1 MLATLRRSEKSRA
14 LIVAFFEERAR
25 RGAGEPSSL
34 MSRLNRGDACGQES
48 QKSIRIFRGFGKH
61 RFRRLAAHPSFSF
74 CGGCVRDT
82 HALLLCGH
90 GSRDAGAVE
99 EFGVLALTLRTRALG
114 TRALGTR
121 ALGTRA
127 LETRALETRASETSF
142 SYEDFGYGFLEFAR
156 PTLGE
161 ALDALRAQGVRRID
175 AVPGMLLAAGH
186 AKNDIPALL
195 RAYARAHGVTIH
207 YGRPLGL
214 DARMLSAS
222 SRRVTE
228 ALEGM
233 GAEAQEARHG
243 TLLLVVGRGSSDPD
257 ANGDVAK
264 LMRVLWESLGFGW
277 GLVAYSGVTFPLVA
291 PALERA
297 AKLGFGRIVV
307 FPYFLFRG
315 ILIDRIYRAVD
326 EAASMFRDISFV
338 KARYLDCQE
347 DVVATFM
354 ARAEEIETGDGA
366 MMNCG
371 LCKYREQIVGFEAER
386 GAAQESHHHHVE
398 GIGVGQES
406 QKDKDAGGSA
416 HRSSH
421 AHTHLHSHAPYP
433 QADHPLGAKTLGGG

>member
-1 MLATLRRSEKSRA
+1 MSSTEKR
-14 LIVAFFEERAR
+14 
-25 RGAGEPSSL
+25 
-34 MSRLNRGDACGQES
+34 
-48 QKSIRIFRGFGKH
+48 
-61 RFRRLAAHPSFSF
+61 
-74 CGGCVRDT
+74 
-82 HALLLCGH
+82 ALLLCGH

-99 EFGVLALTLRTRALG
+99 EFGVLASTLRTRALG